1 MILETIEI
9 LDSNLTLTLEQLQTK
24 VTNGDYDDLLS
35 NYNLLIMISNGLV
48 LINKDDKSCKIIAPT
63 DLDNYVK
70 FTDYATFDTYG
81 IVKIGSGLQRL
92 SSGALAVSP
101 AGNNAIA
108 ARSTNVMQPIIPGN
122 LNIAVKAALSD
133 EKRISDM
140 TDSEKANARG
150 VIGAINK
157 DDLTE
162 YVKNTDYA
170 TSTKTGVVKYNTTF
184 GIAVNTEG
192 GMYIISATEN
202 DINLRTSTRKPIV
215 PSNLDYAVRSV
226 YPITQTSIT
235 EPIAVNTIYNLGLQT
250 SLDIILPSGQVGDFI
265 QFDFISKDI
274 ATTLSITSTNGLI
287 GYDLIPE
294 VNKIYSLYF
303 DWGVIGYDGTD
314 MTYGWRFNYS
324 EYELNSI

>member
-1 MILETIEI
+1 MDRTA
-9 LDSNLTLTLEQLQTK
+9 TT
-24 VTNGDYDDLLS
+24 YDDLLR

-48 LINKDDKSCKIIAPT
+48 LINKDNKSCKIIAPT
-63 DLDNYVK
+63 DLENYVK
-70 FTDYATFDTYG
+70 NTDYATSDTYG

-101 AGNNAIA
+101 AGSGVIA
-108 ARSTNVMQPIIPGN
+108 NRSTNVMQPIVPGN
-122 LNIAVKAALSD
+122 LNIAIKAALSD

-170 TSTKTGVVKYNTTF
+170 NSIKAGVVKIF
-184 GIAVNTEG
+184 GGTYGIEIASDGSLKIVP
-192 GMYIISATEN
+192 ATN
-202 DINLRTSTRKPIV
+202 SDIDGKSLQRKPIV

-226 YPITQTSIT
+226 YPIIQTSIT
-235 EPIAVNTIYNLGLQT
+235 DPITVNTIYDLGLQI
-250 SLDIILPSGQVGDFI
+250 SLDVILPSGQVGDFI
-265 QFDFISKDI
+265 QFDFISKDT

-287 GYDLIPE
+287 GYDLTPE
-294 VNKIYSLYF
+294 VNKIYNLYF

-314 MTYGWRFNYS
+314 MSYGWRFNYS